1 MKGFKFRLESIL
13 NIKDKLEQQA
23 KIAYGVEVSNLNNE
37 KKKLE
42 DLYVSKEENTQ
53 KQRENFT
60 GTIDIFSFNQY
71 RNYGTKLDE
80 MIVNQIQAVKAQ
92 EIKVEE
98 AREILAEIVKE
109 RKALEKLKEKEL
121 EQFKKDVQLSEDKLV
136 DELVT
141 YKFGT
146 R

>member
-1 MKGFKFRLESIL
+1 MKGFKFRLESLL

-23 KIAYGVEVSNLNNE
+23 KIAYGEEVSKLNNE
-37 KKKLE
+37 KKKLD

-53 KQRENFT
+53 KQRESFT

-71 RNYGTKLDE
+71 RNYATKLDE
-80 MIVNQIQAVKAQ
+80 MILNQIQAIKVQ
-92 EIKVEE
+92 EIKTEE
-98 AREILAEIVKE
+98 AREKLAEIVKE
-109 RKALEKLKEKEL
+109 RKAFEKLKEKEL
-121 EQFKKDVQLSEDKLV
+121 EEYKKEVQLAEDKLV